1 MYVQSCQNLVKTKS
15 LTDPRRG
22 TDDTAENGRLGLPL
36 TEAEQHQRL
45 RKVVALP
52 ITSSQVKL
60 TSLHVFEQLR
70 TVYGIPDWF

>member
-22 TDDTAENGRLGLPL
+22 TDDTAENGRLGLPF
-36 TEAEQHQRL
+36 TQAEQHQRL
-45 RKVVALP
+45 GKVIALP

-60 TSLHVFEQLR
+60 TSLHVFELL
-70 TVYGIPDWF
+70 